1 MKQYAGTGYDRKYEA
16 MASDWRDRE
25 FDRYDKEQQEY
36 EDKCEERWNEIMKK
50 FRDFHK
56 QEKDSLKSTEWSEL
70 EDYIR
75 EYPVTP
81 ETSFDDIL
89 DDYTTHLVEKYN
101 FLYK

>member
-36 EDKCEERWNEIMKK
+36 EDKCEEQWNEIMKK

-56 QEKDSLKSTEWSEL
+56 QEKDSLKSAEWSEL
-70 EDYIR
+70 EDYIS

-81 ETSFDDIL
+81 ETSFGDVMY
-89 DDYTTHLVEKYN
+89 DYLEHLANRYN
-101 FLYK
+101 FLCK